1 MGQEE
6 FDMLLQFFKALA
18 NENRLKILGI
28 LANRECSVQEIATL
42 LDLKEP
48 TVSHHLAMLKDM
60 GLVDMRAEGNA
71 HLHRLNVEGLQSM
84 SRDVLTREKVASLV
98 DDLVEYDAWEQKV
111 LRAFLEQDRIKQI
124 PAQFKKKLVVL
135 KWLASHFE
143 EGRRYTE
150 VEVNEVIEAR
160 HPEYT
165 SLRRQMIDC
174 GLMERDN
181 RIYWRVADWQMP
193 DWK

>member
-6 FDMLLQFFKALA
+6 FKTLLCFFKAVA

-28 LANRECSVQEIATL
+28 LANGECSVQELALL

-48 TVSHHLAMLKDM
+48 TVSHHLAMLKDI
-60 GLVDMRAEGNA
+60 GLVDMRAAGNT
-71 HLHRLNVEGLQSM
+71 HLHCLNVEGLQAM

-98 DDLVEYDAWEQKV
+98 DDLVEYDVWEKKV
-111 LRAFLEQDRIKQI
+111 LRIFLEGDCIKQI

-150 VEVNEVIEAR
+150 AEVNEIIETC

-165 SLRRQMIDC
+165 FLRRQMVDC
-174 GLMERDN
+174 GLMDRDN

-193 DWK
+193 EWK